1 MNLLKLKLS
10 HLSPLLLLA
19 AGMGVFLSC
28 AEDGLPGEGIGT
40 GSNNAQTLIVSV
52 SDGGYAPAES
62 TANATAGGMPQ
73 GSHVVAST
81 RAAEDGYR
89 TKFTAGDRIGI
100 FAVKD
105 GAQVS
110 DIENLCLTA
119 ADDGSGGIK
128 WGFPAGSTVSLS
140 ADASYYAYYPWRSPL
155 TGTLV
160 PGLTPSGTPATD
172 AAAFFANVISAWTPA
187 TDQSTYDKYT
197 AQDLMVAKGVVSG
210 TSLSFS
216 MEHQMTLVVIK
227 LPLTVYRFSNT
238 SPAVPDYMIHTHQFS
253 GFSPCPMDDYT
264 FRYLVPR
271 GGASKLSGSYV
282 SAFGTVK
289 WEFTPD
295 HMAAGHCK
303 TYTVDGGVV
312 NEISHLL
319 QSGDFF
325 LKDGSLVSVD
335 VEPSDAQK
343 SACIGVVWWV
353 GDIAATNYGLL
364 DAKFPKG
371 TRGLVT
377 ALWDAE
383 DPDHSGS
390 KMMTW
395 TYGESEYINGQLA
408 TAGFVVP
415 EGYDFGAIDKNQGYI
430 NTLALRQY
438 NNYVGD
444 IDDRRVKPIYALD
457 KFETAHPAPAQSS
470 GWYWPSSK
478 EMANLYV
485 GPMNDDSLHEML
497 DIQLGKIDG
506 AEVFGSNVFWAST
519 EVYPSSEYAYNFSFS
534 LGYGSADAKGTAPY
548 CVRPILAF

>member
-1 MNLLKLKLS
+1 MKVKMNLLKLS
-10 HLSPLLLLA
+10 HLSPLLLA

-28 AEDGLPGEGIGT
+28 AEDGLPDEGIGT
-40 GSNNAQTLIVSV
+40 GSNNAQTLTISV

-62 TANATAGGMPQ
+62 TANAAADGMPQ

-81 RAAEDGYR
+81 RATEDGYR

-100 FAVKD
+100 FAKG

-128 WGFPAGSTVSLS
+128 WEFPAGSTVSLP
-140 ADASYYAYYPWRSPL
+140 ADASYYAYYPYREGGIPP
-155 TGTLV
+155 T
-160 PGLTPSGTPATD
+160 SGSTTTAD
-172 AAAFFANVISAWTPA
+172 VFFENLISAWPPA
-187 TDQSTYDKYT
+187 FMFPNRTDQSTYDKYT
-197 AQDLMVAKGVVSG
+197 AQDLMIAKGVVSG

-238 SPAVPDYMIHTHQFS
+238 APAVPDYMIHTHQFS

-271 GGASKLSGSYV
+271 GGASELSGSYV

-295 HMAAGHCK
+295 HMEAGHCK

-319 QSGDFF
+319 QPGDFF

>member
-1 MNLLKLKLS
+1 MNLLKLS
-10 HLSPLLLLA
+10 HLSPFLLLA

-28 AEDGLPGEGIGT
+28 AEDGLSDEGIGT
-40 GSNNAQTLIVSV
+40 GSNNAQPLTISV
-52 SDGGYAPAES
+52 SDGGYAPAEG
-62 TANATAGGMPQ
+62 TANAAADGMPQ

-81 RAAEDGYR
+81 RATEDGYR

-100 FAVKD
+100 FAKG

-128 WGFPAGSTVSLS
+128 WEFPAGSTVSLP
-140 ADASYYAYYPWRSPL
+140 ADASYYAYYPYREGGIPP
-155 TGTLV
+155 T
-160 PGLTPSGTPATD
+160 SGSTTTAD
-172 AAAFFANVISAWTPA
+172 VFFENLISAWPPA
-187 TDQSTYDKYT
+187 FMFPNRTDQSTYDKYT

-238 SPAVPDYMIHTHQFS
+238 APAVPDYMIHTHQFS

-295 HMAAGHCK
+295 HMEAGHCK

-319 QSGDFF
+319 QPGDFF

-335 VEPSDAQK
+335 VELSDAQK

-377 ALWDAE
+377 ALWNAE
-383 DPDHSGS
+383 DPDNSGS
-390 KMMTW
+390 KTMTW
-395 TYGESEYINGQLA
+395 TYGGSEYINGQLA
-408 TAGFVVP
+408 AVGFVVP
-415 EGYDFGAIDKNQGYI
+415 EGYDFGVIDKNQGYI

-485 GPMNDDSLHEML
+485 GPMNDDSFHGML
-497 DIQLGKIDG
+497 DTQLGKIDG

-534 LGYGSADAKGTAPY
+534 FGYGSADAKGTAPY
-548 CVRPILAF
+548 YVRPILAF

>member
-1 MNLLKLKLS
+1 MNLLKLS
-10 HLSPLLLLA
+10 HLSPFLLLA

-28 AEDGLPGEGIGT
+28 AEDGLPDEGIGT
-40 GSNNAQTLIVSV
+40 GSNNAQPLTISV

-62 TANATAGGMPQ
+62 TANATADGMPQ

-81 RAAEDGYR
+81 RATEDGYR

-105 GAQVS
+105 GVQAS
-110 DIENLCLTA
+110 DIKNLCLTA
-119 ADDGSGGIK
+119 ADNGSGGIK
-128 WGFPAGSTVSLS
+128 WELPVGSTVSLP
-140 ADASYYAYYPWRSPL
+140 ADASYYAYYPYLEGGIPP
-155 TGTLV
+155 T
-160 PGLTPSGTPATD
+160 SGSTAD
-172 AAAFFANVISAWTPA
+172 VFFENLISAWPPTFMFPNR

-197 AQDLMVAKGVVSG
+197 AQDLMIAKGVVSG

-271 GGASKLSGSYV
+271 GGASELSGSYV

-295 HMAAGHCK
+295 HMEAGHCK

-319 QSGDFF
+319 QPGDFF

-335 VEPSDAQK
+335 VELSDAQK

-377 ALWDAE
+377 ALWNAE
-383 DPDHSGS
+383 DPDNSGG
-390 KMMTW
+390 KTMTW
-395 TYGESEYINGQLA
+395 TYGGVESINGQLA
-408 TAGFVVP
+408 AAGFVVP
-415 EGYDFGAIDKNQGYI
+415 EEYDLGELAYMQGYI
-430 NTLALRQY
+430 NTLAMRQY

-444 IDDRRVKPIYALD
+444 TDDRRVKPILALD
-457 KFETAHPAPAQSS
+457 KFEKAHPAPAQSS
-470 GWYWPSSK
+470 GWHWPSCK
-478 EMANLYV
+478 EMANLYL
-485 GPMNDDSLHEML
+485 GPMDDGSLHGML

-506 AEVFGSNVFWAST
+506 AEVFGSNEFWAST
-519 EVYPSSEYAYNFSFS
+519 EAYPPEYAFYFSFS
-534 LGYGSADAKGTAPY
+534 LGYGSGAIKGTTSCY
-548 CVRPILAF
+548 VRPILAF